1 MKNLIKDS
9 GRLLENSDI
18 LYPRSQTH
26 HRNAQGLGRSE
37 YGDGVNEVIDRVIEQ
52 ILLACRSW

>member
-1 MKNLIKDS
+1 MKNLVKDS

-18 LYPRSQTH
+18 LYRRPQKH
-26 HRNAQGLGRSE
+26 HQNAQGIRRPE